1 MRGGGSGGKGS
12 IYSFSSFFSGP
23 SLVETCN
30 AFWTLCSLPF
40 LQYVKYQDQNP
51 PPKLDFNAD
60 RTSRRYIAVLF
71 FLFSMRLPLPG
82 ILISS
87 CSRPSDGEKRRCGGS
102 TEMLQWFLLC
112 KPSIRSSPSIHLII
126 FVRFFFRQLF
136 QEPIPLIPI
145 LIKISAKF
153 DLFLFFLIPGFPL
166 V

>member
-12 IYSFSSFFSGP
+12 IYSFSSFFPGP

-40 LQYVKYQDQNP
+40 LQYAKYQDQNP

-71 FLFSMRLPLPG
+71 FCFSKKLPLPG

-87 CSRPSDGEKRRCGGS
+87 CSRPSDGEKRRRGGS
-102 TEMLQWFLLC
+102 TEMLKWFLLW
-112 KPSIRSSPSIHLII
+112 KPSISVFLVHSFDNFRS
-126 FVRFFFRQLF
+126 
-136 QEPIPLIPI
+136 
-145 LIKISAKF
+145 
-153 DLFLFFLIPGFPL
+153 FFLQTVVSGADPAYINFDQNFGQI
-166 V
+166 